1 MMFELVH
8 STSNIHIYYSKN
20 HCSALSILAVLD
32 YSNLRYMKLL
42 FLKELC
48 ELYFQCTLMICY
60 SSLRNLRPKNFLE
73 KVVILFIRPCNHFGK
88 LAYIITKIMCTVRG
102 RLNCVQTVEVHTVC
116 STKYVQQQ
124 QPAAI
129 TRRTQ
134 RILQKAHTTT
144 KHEIKG
150 LRQSKCTILLKA
162 AKFKRVF

>member
-1 MMFELVH
+1 MFELVQV
-8 STSNIHIYYSKN
+8 IFIY
-20 HCSALSILAVLD
+20 ITLASD
-32 YSNLRYMKLL
+32 MQQL
-42 FLKELC
+42 FQEELC
-48 ELYFQCTLMICY
+48 ELYFNCTLMICY
-60 SSLRNLRPKNFLE
+60 SSLRDLRGKNFLE
-73 KVVILFIRPCNHFGK
+73 QVVVLFIRPCNHFGK

-134 RILQKAHTTT
+134 RILQKAHPTT

-162 AKFKRVF
+162 AKSKRVFSFLFKECMKSLTINCFNQF